1 MNAQNREMLW
11 QSYLQGDQEAY
22 SLLVESYLPLVKYIV
37 GRLDFKLPN
46 HMGQEDLV
54 SHGVFGLMDA
64 MERYDPGRGAKF
76 ETYAS
81 LRIRGAVVD
90 ALRQE
95 QWAPRSVMDR
105 LKDYQGIVKD
115 LEDRGQAH
123 VSQKEIAEKMG
134 LSLQQFSS
142 FLAEINRISKSSL
155 EEFLQGDDMT
165 DISIGGAVE
174 DIKSPNPL
182 EEILDEEFRRHLK
195 KAVDGLLERD
205 RLVISLYYYEEL
217 TLKEIG
223 EVLGVSESRVS
234 QLHARAI
241 SRLQMEL
248 EKYMSFE
255 EDGGE

>member
-1 MNAQNREMLW
+1 MPKIGKCSAPICRAIRGLCP
-11 QSYLQGDQEAY
+11 SCRII
-22 SLLVESYLPLVKYIV
+22 LPLVKYIV

-142 FLAEINRISKSSL
+142 FLAEINRISKSSWRS
-155 EEFLQGDDMT
+155 FYRVMT
-165 DISIGGAVE
+165 
-174 DIKSPNPL
+174 
-182 EEILDEEFRRHLK
+182 
-195 KAVDGLLERD
+195 
-205 RLVISLYYYEEL
+205 
-217 TLKEIG
+217 
-223 EVLGVSESRVS
+223 
-234 QLHARAI
+234 
-241 SRLQMEL
+241 
-248 EKYMSFE
+248 
-255 EDGGE
+255 